1 MIKPS
6 IKKFECPHCGSN
18 KLNIISMVEAER
30 RLFEPVFENGHVT
43 YSRVGSSFLDWF
55 DSPSFSY
62 TYCCYNCKQRWY
74 DEDSLIRSGAFGK
87 IMASEMHAL
96 FDRTRTKSIADEEG
110 RDFEITL
117 H

>member
-6 IKKFECPHCGSN
+6 AKKFKCPHCGSN
-18 KLNIISMVEAER
+18 KLNIISMIEAER
-30 RLFEPVFENGHVT
+30 RVIEPIFKNGHFT
-43 YSRVGSSFLDWF
+43 YSRAGSTFLDWV

-87 IMASEMHAL
+87 IMASEMHAV
-96 FDRTRTKSIADEEG
+96 FDRDRTKSLADEEG
-110 RDFEITL
+110 KDFEITL

>member
-6 IKKFECPHCGSN
+6 TKKFKCPHCGST
-18 KLNIISMVEAER
+18 KLNIICMIEAER
-30 RLFEPVFENGHVT
+30 RLFEPIFKNGNLI
-43 YSRVGSSFLDWF
+43 YSRVGSSLLDWAE
-55 DSPSFSY
+55 SPSYNY
-62 TYCCYNCKQRWY
+62 TYCCYNCKHQWY
-74 DEDSLIRSGAFGK
+74 NEDLLVRSGAFGT

-96 FDRTRTKSIADEEG
+96 FDRTYTKSLADEEG

>member
-6 IKKFECPHCGSN
+6 TKKFKCPHCGST
-18 KLNIISMVEAER
+18 KLNIICMIEAER
-30 RLFEPVFENGHVT
+30 RLFEPIFKNGNLI
-43 YSRVGSSFLDWF
+43 YSRVGSSILDWAE
-55 DSPSFSY
+55 SPSYNY
-62 TYCCYNCKQRWY
+62 TYCCYNCKHQWY
-74 DEDSLIRSGAFGK
+74 NEDLLVRSGAFGT

-96 FDRTRTKSIADEEG
+96 FDRTYTKSLADEEG

>member
-6 IKKFECPHCGSN
+6 IKKFKCPHCGST
-18 KLNIISMVEAER
+18 KLNIISMIEVER
-30 RLFEPVFENGHVT
+30 RLFEPIFENGHVT
-43 YSRVGSSFLDWF
+43 YSRVGSSFLDWV
-55 DSPSFSY
+55 DSPSFSF